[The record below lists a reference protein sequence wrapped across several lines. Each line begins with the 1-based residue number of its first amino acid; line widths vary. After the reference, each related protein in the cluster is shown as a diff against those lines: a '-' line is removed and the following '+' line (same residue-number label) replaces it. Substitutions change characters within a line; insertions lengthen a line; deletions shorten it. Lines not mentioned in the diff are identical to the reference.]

1 MHVHYICRYGELEEN
16 RNLAYSPAG
25 VAKMKYII
33 DTLKG
38 MGCTVTVY
46 STCCTKNGLGCFYNR
61 KIIEIDKQ
69 QTVILSFTFGIKSKS
84 RLKSYVMQRLERFT
98 NKCQLL
104 FYLLF
109 KVKQKDIVMVY
120 HEMYYLPIMRFV
132 KMFKRIALVYEVEE
146 LYTAVANRSDKELQ
160 TEVAELSM
168 ADAYICSNDIMARKY
183 GFDSKPYVVAY
194 GAYRMEPVYSGNM
207 KDGKIHVVYAGTLSS
222 EKGGAI
228 AVVAAAEFLPRN
240 YHIHILG
247 FGTECQI
254 NSILRTVSE
263 ITTKSACTVTY
274 DGCLSGEEYLQFLQ
288 KCDIGLSTQRPDAL
302 FNDTSFPSKV
312 LSYLAN
318 GLHVV
323 SVKIKA
329 LEKSK
334 INALLYY
341 YTENTPEAIA
351 KAIMQVKLA
360 DEYDSRAY
368 IMKLDERFCKALKKT
383 LNLAAGNKLPKTL
396 H

>member
-1 MHVHYICRYGELEEN
+1 MHVHYICQYGELEEN

-69 QTVILSFTFGIKSKS
+69 QTVILSFTFGTKSKS

-160 TEVAELSM
+160 TEVAELSI
-168 ADAYICSNDIMARKY
+168 ADAYIFSNDIMARKY

-194 GAYRMEPVYSGNM
+194 GAYRMEPVYSGNQ
-207 KDGKIHVVYAGTLSS
+207 KDGKIHAVYAGTFDPR
-222 EKGGAI
+222 KGGAAAI
-228 AVVAAAEFLPRN
+228 TAAEHLDSN
-240 YHIHILG
+240 YHVHIIG
-247 FGTECQI
+247 FGSDEDVCSLR
-254 NSILRTVSE
+254 NSIAEISKRTD
-263 ITTKSACTVTY
+263 CTITY
-274 DGCLSGEEYLQFLQ
+274 DGLLQGERYIEFLQ
-288 KCDIGLSTQRPDAL
+288 GCDIGLCTQIPDATY
-302 FNDTSFPSKV
+302 NNSSFPSKI
-312 LSYLAN
+312 LSYMAN
-318 GLHVV
+318 GLRVV
-323 SVKIKA
+323 SIRIKA
-329 LEKSK
+329 IEQSTVGDA
-334 INALLYY
+334 IYY
-341 YTENTPEAIA
+341 YEEQTPEAIA
-351 KAIMQVKLA
+351 NAIKNVDFSDGYNPMQILDSLDARFVEDLEKLLQ
-360 DEYDSRAY
+360 RP
-368 IMKLDERFCKALKKT
+368 T
-383 LNLAAGNKLPKTL
+383 
-396 H
+396 